1 MYNFNMRII
10 LCAFLSLILIS
21 INFKPIYAYQKKIL
35 YQIFLHGED
44 SITIY
49 SELTKYISQKTK
61 SDYISIF
68 EENSKKAVENIFNKE
83 TSMGFLCS
91 GPYVIYRDTYYLEPL
106 LIIKLLPD
114 RSYRSYIF
122 VKKEK
127 PYKNLYDLKGK
138 SFSYPYL
145 ESFTGRLVPI
155 SMIKDIKE
163 DPQKFFSEI
172 IYSKS
177 HHQSIRNVL
186 EGKSES
192 GAAMSF
198 VYEYLSNKY
207 PEIKTKLKVIEKS
220 KSFAPPLFVTSKF
233 TSQEEKR
240 VIKKVL
246 LNMHNDPAG
255 KEILKKME
263 IEKFI
268 EVSDIR
274 IYNDVKNLIDSVKDF
289 IP

>member
-1 MYNFNMRII
+1 MKKILKNFI
-10 LCAFLSLILIS
+10 LGFIFIMISLQQ
-21 INFKPIYAYQKKIL
+21 AYGAQKKIL

-122 VKKEK
+122 AKKEK

-138 SFSYPYL
+138 SFSFTYL

-155 SMIKDIKE
+155 SMIKNIKE
-163 DPQKFFSEI
+163 DPNKFFSEI

-186 EGKSES
+186 EEKSES

-240 VIKKVL
+240 ALKKVL

-268 EVSDIR
+268 EVNDIS